1 MIDGQPNACLS
12 RVRLSEPLAGEQSAI
27 ETRSGGKPGETGE
40 VGHILVVNDNG
51 MVRQTITNY
60 LQMCRQLPYRPGTIW
75 ATTSK
80 RLILA

>member
-1 MIDGQPNACLS
+1 M
-12 RVRLSEPLAGEQSAI
+12 
-27 ETRSGGKPGETGE
+27 PGETDK
-40 VGHILVVNDNG
+40 VGHILVVDDDA

-80 RLILA
+80 RRILA

>member
-27 ETRSGGKPGETGE
+27 EARTGGKPDETGE
-40 VGHILVVNDNG
+40 LGHILVVNDNG